1 MSNAFT
7 RNRMLWVAG
16 ALVVA
21 FMVLVF
27 VIGWLFG
34 RTTGRP
40 HVAAE
45 TAAPAQPAV
54 AGSPLGR
61 TNMRQLDALRRGIP
75 VDQEA
80 EPSPLWR
87 VENADRRRERA
98 YPMQPPTIPHAID
111 GYQVDKN
118 SNRCMLCHARANA
131 AKFQAPP
138 VSVTHYMDRDD
149 QFLAAISPR
158 RYFCNQC
165 HVVQTDAPLLV
176 ANTFQTI
183 DEVLAAAEA
192 GTATPPRSAGPSTAT
207 QGAR

>member
-1 MSNAFT
+1 MSNAFA
-7 RNRMLWVAG
+7 RNRPVWIAVGVGVA
-16 ALVVA
+16 V
-21 FMVLVF
+21 MVLVF
-27 VIGWLFG
+27 LAGWLFG
-34 RTTGRP
+34 RGSERRERVATPVATTTRP
-40 HVAAE
+40 TPAE
-45 TAAPAQPAV
+45 
-54 AGSPLGR
+54 GSALGR
-61 TNMRQLDALRRGIP
+61 ADMRQLDALRRGIP

-80 EPSPLWR
+80 APLPLAH
-87 VENADRRRERA
+87 VLNTDVRRERA

-131 AKFQAPP
+131 DKFQAPP

-176 ANTFQTI
+176 NNTFQTI

-192 GTATPPRSAGPSTAT
+192 GTATPEAANRGV
-207 QGAR
+207 Q

>member
-1 MSNAFT
+1 MGNALT
-7 RNRMLWVAG
+7 QNRLLWIAAAFAVAM
-16 ALVVA
+16 LVVM
-21 FMVLVF
+21 FF
-27 VIGWLFG
+27 VGWLVG
-34 RTTGRP
+34 RDTVR
-40 HVAAE
+40 HDVQ
-45 TAAPAQPAV
+45 APPDRAHAVPASRDS
-54 AGSPLGR
+54 ALGR
-61 TNMRQLDALRRGIP
+61 ADLRQIDPLRRGVP

-80 EPSPLWR
+80 APLPMAR
-87 VENADRRRERA
+87 VQNLDVRRERA

-131 AKFQAPP
+131 EKFQAPP

-176 ANTFQTI
+176 TNTFQTI

-192 GTATPPRSAGPSTAT
+192 GTATAQAAGKV
-207 QGAR
+207 Q